1 MATYRA
7 NVTQNIE
14 PAQANVGFLQRA
26 AELQAGA
33 ARSKA
38 EAIGTALS
46 AGTAAYKGYVQGEID
61 SATQEAGAAAKEFFE
76 SNRQA
81 VVDREAM
88 LELQS
93 QRSTFVG
100 NIMGTPPTQETTA
113 VGDVMAGFDAEIE
126 RLRAAA
132 QSGMKPQDF
141 LARIN
146 TATRKAVAQFP
157 GRADEIR
164 QRVSRATGIEHA
176 DQFEQMRYIQGVF
189 REGRGGADDVEK
201 TRLALAKND
210 IARAADLGIA
220 SQEELFEMWRTGDPR
235 YGAIIKRANEAQAT
249 KFAVE
254 NITNNVASLRG
265 QSDFEASQQSI
276 AFGTMFDGY
285 LSTNVLTS
293 VLQDDGQALQ
303 NTLALMKKG
312 DPASVDPTQFK
323 VLADLWGTQ
332 MLSVIDD
339 AYTNSARVQEQYFRE
354 NPNISEAKKNE
365 MRNDLKVQAD
375 LYKSRYTSEE
385 GLRMSAAIFSTYKDK
400 TIAEQQQ
407 KLNLAISMQTAFQNS
422 DLSRKYWLGGADRE
436 DVKIRF
442 PDFFKVMSDIE
453 SLMTEGT
460 QGVRDPML
468 AAKKLAN
475 VERILVEAST
485 TGEASV
491 PSPAEDRTTIR
502 AANELVFGKA
512 LEALNKTNL
521 AAGDINVIKSALSTA
536 TEVGANS
543 RILSNE
549 YKNIGKK
556 VLALPE
562 PVQNEIKG
570 QVSSSIQ
577 TSVSSVQAIKTFI
590 EQKYGVTLTL
600 GVNDAGQ
607 MSVVMPSTRTARG
620 ARPTATSNMQ
630 TAANEFMNQ
639 TRPMLNNMVYGH
651 AMLTQDQPVDI
662 GAKMADVINSNQ
674 PFEGFFNLE
683 PSVRTGPPGGARASR
698 RAGTGGVRTETPA
711 ETPDTETPSKIAS
724 ISEVIELANREGITV
739 DEAISGLESDG
750 YTIGD

>member
-61 SATQEAGAAAKEFFE
+61 SATQEAGDAAREFFE

-88 LELQS
+88 MELQS

-100 NIMGTPPTQETTA
+100 NIMGTPPTGETTA
-113 VGDVMAGFDAEIE
+113 VGDVMAGFDSEIE

-164 QRVSRATGIEHA
+164 QRVSRATGIEYA

-189 REGRGGADDVEK
+189 KEGRGGADDVEK

-235 YGAIIKRANEAQAT
+235 YSAIIKRANEAQAT

-254 NITNNVASLRG
+254 NITNNVASLKG
-265 QSDFEASQQSI
+265 QSDFEAGQQSI
-276 AFGTMFDGY
+276 VFGTMFDGY
-285 LSTNVLTS
+285 LSTNVLTT
-293 VLQDDGQALQ
+293 VLQDEGQALQ

-312 DPASVDPTQFK
+312 DPASVDPATFK
-323 VLADLWGTQ
+323 TLTDLWGTQ

-354 NPNISEAKKNE
+354 NPNISETKKNE

-385 GLRMSAAIFSTYKDK
+385 GLRMSAAIFSTYKEK

-407 KLNLAISMQTAFQNS
+407 KLNLAIGMQNAFQNS

-436 DVKIRF
+436 DVKNRF
-442 PDFFKVMSDIE
+442 PDFFKVMTDIE
-453 SLMTEGT
+453 DLMTEGT
-460 QGVRDPML
+460 QGLRDPL
-468 AAKKLAN
+468 LGAKKLAGI
-475 VERILVEAST
+475 ERILVEASS

-491 PSPAEDRTTIR
+491 PSPTEDRTTIR
-502 AANELVFGKA
+502 AGNELVFGKA

-521 AAGDINVIKSALSTA
+521 ATGDINVIKSALSTA

-543 RILSNE
+543 RILANE
-549 YKNIGKK
+549 YKSIGTK

-577 TSVSSVQAIKTFI
+577 TSVSSVQTIKQFI

-600 GVNDAGQ
+600 GTNDAGQ
-607 MSVVMPSTRTARG
+607 VSVVMPSTRTARG

-630 TAANEFMNQ
+630 TAANEFMNL
-639 TRPMLNNMVYGH
+639 TRPMLSNMVYGH

-683 PSVRTGPPGGARASR
+683 PTVRTGPPGGARASR
-698 RAGTGGVRTETPA
+698 RAGTGGVRTETP
-711 ETPDTETPSKIAS
+711 SKIAS
-724 ISEVIELANREGITV
+724 MSEVVELANREGITV